1 MFSENLKNLRT
12 LNKMKQSELAEKL
25 GVNQRTIS
33 AWEKGICEPDL
44 KALLKLKEIFK
55 ESVDDLL
62 E

>member
-1 MFSENLKNLRT
+1 MFSENLKTLRK

-44 KALLKLKEIFK
+44 KTLLKLKEIFK

>member
-1 MFSENLKNLRT
+1 MFSENLKNLRK

-33 AWEKGICEPDL
+33 AWEKGICEPDFNT
-44 KALLKLKEIFK
+44 LLKLKELFN
-55 ESVDDLL
+55 ESTDDLL